1 MTEVQTKY
9 SIAMRYVLN
18 RLAECGDDEI
28 DTLCFLLRLIKVR
41 GRILATDGVDEIDTL
56 CFLLRLI
63 KVRGRI
69 LATDGVDSLPQNAAA
84 EEHETARKAYVRR
97 NWTAKEEA
105 VVEQSLIDNDSLYH
119 RINAGQIAELAKVLG
134 RRASPCA
141 AKAHE
146 IKNRMFKERCDAA
159 ACKGKETEDDAQ

>member
-9 SIAMRYVLN
+9 SIAMRYVLS
-18 RLAECGDDEI
+18 RLAECGD
-28 DTLCFLLRLIKVR
+28 
-41 GRILATDGVDEIDTL
+41 DEIDTL

-119 RINAGQIAELAKVLG
+119 RISAGQIAELAEVLG
-134 RRASPCA
+134 RRASPCT

-146 IKNRMFKERCDAA
+146 IKNRMLQERGDAA
-159 ACKGKETEDDAQ
+159 VCKGKETEDDAQ